1 MSDVLNPKAAAV
13 YLTLAP
19 QFLHPSGPVLVPMLV
34 LATAHALL
42 HTFWLA
48 GWIAVTGA
56 AARLLRTPRVRRTL
70 DRLTGTVLIG
80 LGVRSA
86 VN

>member
-1 MSDVLNPKAAAV
+1 M
-13 YLTLAP
+13 LA
-19 QFLHPSGPVLVPMLV
+19 PMLV

-48 GWIAVTGA
+48 GRTAVAGT

-70 DRLTGTVLIG
+70 DRLTGAVLIG

-86 VN
+86 VT